1 MTWWGNS
8 LDGASR
14 SPKFKNKFLIEF
26 GNGGFL
32 HNVKSVSKPSATI
45 EKKQYTMIN
54 HTYNYPGMVTWDAVT
69 IKFVDAYGWGSGEVN
84 IGGNG
89 VTTSDMSTGQRL
101 WEMLLATGYS
111 TPRNTRSEDRRLV
124 NVVSPEKAATITL
137 AFGDYIKIHQ
147 KNNHQ
152 VYDPK
157 TNKPSIVKETQDIWT
172 LYNPIITKIQWG
184 DLDYG
189 DDAMV
194 ECTLEIAYDWAE
206 FEAPKPTKTGPTS
219 SNNNNGG

>member
-8 LDGASR
+8 LDGTSR

-54 HTYNYPGMVTWDAVT
+54 HTYNYPGVVTWDIVT
-69 IKFVDAYGWGSGEVN
+69 IKFVDAYGWGSGKVQVGGGEVK
-84 IGGNG
+84 
-89 VTTSDMSTGQRL
+89 TSDMSTGQRL

-111 TPRNTRSEDRRLV
+111 TPRNTRSEDNRLV
-124 NVVSPEKAATITL
+124 NVVSPEKAATIAL

-152 VYDPK
+152 VFDPN
-157 TNKPSIVKETQDIWT
+157 NKSTKVEETQDIWT

-206 FEAPKPTKTGPTS
+206 FEAPKRTEITS
-219 SNNNNGG
+219 SNDTNGG